1 MHEMG
6 IAMQVAEIVRSSIPP
21 DMTDA
26 RVERINLRVGRLA
39 AIVPSSLRFCFEVIA
54 KDTPFSDAV
63 LNIEEVP
70 VVAKCND
77 CQHEWT
83 IEGPAFSCTACKSG
97 SIVIMSGREL
107 EIASIEI
114 AD

>member
-1 MHEMG
+1 
-6 IAMQVAEIVRSSIPP
+6 MQVAEIVKSSIPP

-26 RVERINLRVGRLA
+26 RVERINLKVGRLA
-39 AIVPSSLRFCFEVIA
+39 AVVPSSLRFCFEVIA
-54 KDTPFSDAV
+54 KDTPLSGAI

-70 VVAKCND
+70 VVARCND
-77 CQHEWT
+77 CRHEWT

-97 SIVIMSGREL
+97 SIMIISGREL